1 MNDLNETTE
10 KFKRQSSHLGE
21 FDDEVTWTFDDVIG
35 MVRTALAGVGII
47 AMIVIT
53 GFVYGSIQ

>member
-10 KFKRQSSHLGE
+10 KFKRQSSYHGE
-21 FDDEVTWTFDDVIG
+21 FDDEVTWTFDDVVG

-47 AMIVIT
+47 AMVVIV
-53 GFVYGSIQ
+53 GFVYGTVQ